1 MRITQVTIHNFR
13 SVCDLSFDC
22 RDLMVLLGP
31 NNHGKSNIL
40 RAIGFAL
47 TPGEKVTR
55 DDLFSFCSVED
66 PTIWVELTFSD
77 LTAQES
83 RTFEKYVRPDGTVKI
98 RKSALFSDAGTPAVE
113 YRGYVQEPGEWWLKA
128 SAYERLSTKSNV
140 ADEAERVPQLRELE
154 QVPGK
159 PTKANLAEFQTNYIR
174 DHFEELTLA
183 EALEDGPLLGL
194 KSVAG
199 GVLPEFHVVPAVRDL
214 TDETKTK
221 STTMFGR
228 LLQRAIREMAERDQR
243 FGAIQGEMSELV
255 EQLNDRSEGEAA
267 DSELAQLEQSL
278 MDELGEDWDVK
289 LSVHVEPPN
298 LNRVFELGTSILIDD
313 GVKTGAEQK
322 GHGLQRALVFALVK
336 TWAAVLRKPSGDGGP
351 VARKASDS
359 IVFAIEEP
367 ELYLHPHAQRQL
379 AHALADLAS
388 TDGHQVFLCTHST
401 HFVDLDQYRSIAVIS
416 REQPC
421 DGSGLRQCQR
431 ALLSGDSA
439 KEKKNRFHMAA
450 WINPDRGE
458 LFFARRVILVE
469 GETEKVILPFIA
481 ERLSCLDATV
491 SVVDCG
497 SKFNL
502 PLYVELCE
510 AFALDYLVIHD
521 ADTVPDPIPDAWGDN
536 RVKDKAKAFAF
547 NSVVA
552 GAVRDPSRIW
562 TFDPDFEGVC
572 GVSNSQGQR
581 KGKAIAAMDHLASLD
596 VDDLPEELV
605 TCARLAYSRIATV
618 DTSSCSRQEAE
629 VPPDA

>member
-1 MRITQVTIHNFR
+1 VTIHNFR

-66 PTIWVELTFSD
+66 SSIWVELTFSD
-77 LTAQES
+77 LTTQES
-83 RTFEKYVRPDGTVKI
+83 RTFEKYVRPGGTVKI
-98 RKSALFSDAGTPAVE
+98 RKSAVFSDAGTPVIE
-113 YRGYVQEPGEWWLKA
+113 YRGYVQEPEEWWLKA

-140 ADEAERVPQLRELE
+140 ADEAMRVPQLRELE
-154 QVPGK
+154 HLPGK
-159 PTKANLAEFQTNYIR
+159 LTKANLAEFQTNYIR

-243 FGAIQGEMSELV
+243 FGAIQDEMSELV
-255 EQLNDRSEGEAA
+255 EQLNDRSAGEAA
-267 DSELAQLEQSL
+267 DSELAQLEKSL
-278 MDELGEDWDVK
+278 MDELGDDWDVE
-289 LSVHVEPPN
+289 LSVHVDPPN

-336 TWAAVLRKPSGDGGP
+336 TWASVLRRPSGDGGP

-367 ELYLHPHAQRQL
+367 ELYLHPQAQRQL

-388 TDGHQVFLCTHST
+388 IEGHQVFLCTHST
-401 HFVDLDQYRSIAVIS
+401 HFVDLDDYGSIAVIS

-421 DGSGLRQCQR
+421 DGSGLRQCKR
-431 ALLSGDSA
+431 ELFAGDSA
-439 KEKKNRFHMAA
+439 KEKKNRFHMAS
-450 WINPDRGE
+450 WINPDRSE

-469 GETEKVILPFIA
+469 GETEKAILPFIA
-481 ERLSCLDATV
+481 ERLNCLDATV
-491 SVVDCG
+491 SVIDCG

-502 PLYVELCE
+502 PLYVEVCE
-510 AFALDYLVIHD
+510 AFELDYFVIHD
-521 ADTVPDPIPDAWGDN
+521 ADTVPNPVPADWGAG
-536 RVKDKAKAFAF
+536 RAKDKAKAFAF
-547 NSVVA
+547 NSILA
-552 GAVRDPSRIW
+552 DAVSSPSRIW
-562 TFDPDFEGVC
+562 KFDPDFEGVC
-572 GVSNSQGQR
+572 GISSSQGHR
-581 KGKAIAAMDHLASLD
+581 KGKAIAALDHLTSLD
-596 VDDLPEELV
+596 VDGFPNELV
-605 TCARLAYSRIATV
+605 TCVRLAYAKTAKV
-618 DTSSCSRQEAE
+618 DAASCPREVGETTSNA
-629 VPPDA
+629 